1 MTQEQIPDA
10 FTYKNLRHMMWRKG
24 NLRWKLD
31 GLQESIIETIDES
44 GAKKIL
50 ILSSRQIGK
59 SFLAVIY
66 ALEFLIRNPNKIA
79 RIIAPTR
86 SACDDIVNDNL
97 SRIIV
102 DAPEDMIVRRPGDM
116 RWEVRTA
123 QGTGSLR
130 IGALERQYVD
140 KNRGGNASLVIYEE
154 SGFVSA
160 DDFTYGVDSVIGP
173 QLLRSKGVELFVTTP
188 SVDPEHPIHT
198 AIKPQTEGLGTFFQY
213 TVYDSPSITPAMIQE
228 AITRCGGEDTDAFQR
243 EYMARIIRASQFIC
257 VPSFY
262 EPRHVVAF
270 EAPKI
275 AHWQVMID
283 WGGVKDLTVATLHTY
298 DFIAAKHLFLDEL
311 VFEPNTSSDVI
322 AEALKEWEAGWFK
335 AEGIVPKKRCAD
347 VFSQTGIDLAVKGY
361 PVVNPQKMT
370 WLSSVNNMAVKFS
383 LNEVYV
389 HPRCSFLRRSLRGG
403 MFNKQKTDFAR
414 SEIAYKQGGLGHCD
428 GLANIMYAFNNQNL
442 TDPYVGKYDL
452 PESVVVL
459 KSPQTAEEKLAQA
472 FDVKSWGSQRTFGT
486 FRK

>member
-1 MTQEQIPDA
+1 MTLQDD
-10 FTYKNLRHMMWRKG
+10 YSHKNLRHMMWRRG

-31 GLQESIIETIDES
+31 SLQESIIETIDS
-44 GAKKIL
+44 TGAKKIL

-66 ALEFLIRNPNKIA
+66 ALEFLIRNPNRIA

-97 SRIIV
+97 SRILV
-102 DAPEDMIVRRPGDM
+102 DAPEDMVIRRPGDM

-154 SGFVSA
+154 PGFVSA
-160 DDFTYGVDSVIGP
+160 DDFAYGVDSVIGP

-198 AIKPQTEGLGTFFQY
+198 KIKPQTENLGTFFSY
-213 TVYDSPSITPAMIQE
+213 TVYDSPSITPEMIEE
-228 AITRCGGEDTDAFQR
+228 AIKRCGGEDTDAFQR

-262 EPRHVVAF
+262 APRHVVAF
-270 EAPKI
+270 EAPRV
-275 AHWQVMID
+275 AQWQVMID
-283 WGGVKDLTVATLHTY
+283 WGGVKDLTVAGMHTY
-298 DFIAAKHLFLDEL
+298 DYIAGKHLFWDEL

-322 AEALKEWEAGWFK
+322 AAALIEWEAAWFK
-335 AEGIVPKKRCAD
+335 SHQITVTRRFAD
-347 VFSQTGIDLAVKGY
+347 VFSQTSIDLAAKKY
-361 PVVNPQKMT
+361 PVTNPQKT
-370 WLSSVNNMAVKFS
+370 SWLSSVNNMAVKFS
-383 LNEVYV
+383 QNEVLV
-389 HPRCSFLRRSLRGG
+389 HPRCVFLQKSLRGG
-403 MFNKQKTDFAR
+403 MFNKQKNDFAR
-414 SEIAYKQGGLGHCD
+414 SEISYAQGGLGHCD
-428 GLANIMYAFNNQNL
+428 GLAMIMYAFNNQSTASPY
-442 TDPYVGKYDL
+442 TDKMDM
-452 PESVVVL
+452 PESVMVL
-459 KSPQTAEEKLAQA
+459 KSPQTEQEKMAQA
-472 FDVKSWGSQRTFGT
+472 FDIKTWGTQRTFGA